1 MPFGGRYVIH
11 MYTYNITRTLAVC
24 KSGSE
29 RSSDDDAVD
38 FYTDNKL
45 VVMVRHHDD
54 VSESA
59 GVGPVLVGC

>member
-1 MPFGGRYVIH
+1 MPFRGRYVTH
-11 MYTYNITRTLAVC
+11 MYTDNTTRTLAVC

-29 RSSDDDAVD
+29 RSSDNDAVD

-54 VSESA
+54 VNESA
-59 GVGPVLVGC
+59 GVEPVLVGC